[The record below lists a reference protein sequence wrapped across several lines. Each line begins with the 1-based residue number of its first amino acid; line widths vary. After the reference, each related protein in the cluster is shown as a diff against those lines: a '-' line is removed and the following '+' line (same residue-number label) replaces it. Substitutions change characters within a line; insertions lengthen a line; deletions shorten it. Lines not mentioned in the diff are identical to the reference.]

1 MRCQYNRGVNCV
13 QQIGFE
19 LTGASRLGVPYRA
32 MRTLKTFL
40 VVSAMALIGFVLH
53 ARAQQTQQQAAP
65 AAPPQQT
72 GPAFNLKQIGP
83 DVYAAISNPGSGGNT
98 GFVIGDDGVL
108 VVDTFQTAKA
118 ANELLAAVKQTTQKP
133 IKFVVNT
140 HYHLDHTFGN
150 NLFAANGATIMAEHN
165 VREWIHTENPKFF
178 GANITDDQK
187 KMIAGLAGPQIVYRQ
202 GVEVFLGS
210 RRVEVHAFPGHTG
223 GDSVVYVPDANAVFT
238 GDLFWCHSLPNTID
252 ASTAPL
258 METLATLAAN
268 HSGATFVPGHGQLG
282 TAQDVREFRGY
293 ISDLRDAVKSA
304 QSQGKSGQALTD
316 AVVAALKDKYG
327 SWGAFDRF
335 APLNAAQT
343 AAELSGTKKIPV
355 PVQ

>member
-1 MRCQYNRGVNCV
+1 MR
-13 QQIGFE
+13 I
-19 LTGASRLGVPYRA
+19 
-32 MRTLKTFL
+32 LKSVL
-40 VVSAMALIGFVLH
+40 VVAALALCAVVLRAH
-53 ARAQQTQQQAAP
+53 AQQTQQQAP

-118 ANELLAAVKQTTQKP
+118 ANELLATIRQTTQKP
-133 IKFVVNT
+133 NKYVVNT

-150 NLFAANGATIMAEHN
+150 NLFASNGATIMAEHN

-178 GANITDDQK
+178 GANITDAQK
-187 KMIAGLAGPQIVYRQ
+187 KMVADLTPPSIVYTQ
-202 GVEVFLGS
+202 GLDVFLGS
-210 RRVEVHAFPGHTG
+210 RRVEVRVFPGHTG
-223 GDSVVYVPDANAVFT
+223 GDSVVYIPDANVVFT
-238 GDLFWCHSLPNTID
+238 GDIFWCHSLPNTID

-258 METLATLAAN
+258 METLATLVAT
-268 HSGATFVPGHGQLG
+268 HPDATFVPGHGQLG
-282 TAQDVREFRGY
+282 TAKDVREFRSY
-293 ISDLRDAVKSA
+293 ISDLRDAVKAA
-304 QSQGKSGQALTD
+304 QSDGKSGQALTD
-316 AVVAALKDKYG
+316 AVVASLKDKYG

-343 AAELSGTKKIPV
+343 AAELAGTKRIPV